1 MIDMAGIVRLNS
13 FRAGI
18 YKHSFG
24 FLLGMQSFTLP
35 YHYQCRSDSEGA
47 DKDYKSRHYIE
58 QAVTEYESYDGSPG
72 SGGSPVDIA
81 SLDAHELK
89 GFLKPLENRVRHV
102 FLFLTSCHSGSGN
115 AEEEGQGLG
124 CRNQEDTCAHDHH
137 DLLLDILL
145 LVVHSDVD
153 ADGSDHGHDS
163 GNRVA

>member
-1 MIDMAGIVRLNS
+1 MIDMAGIVKLNS

-18 YKHSFG
+18 YIYSVE

-35 YHYQCRSDSEGA
+35 YHYQSRSDSEGT
-47 DKDYKSRHYIE
+47 DKDYKPRHYTD

-81 SLDAHELK
+81 SLDAHEFKWL
-89 GFLKPLENRVRHV
+89 LKPLENRVRHV
-102 FLFLTSCHSGSGN
+102 FLFLTSCHACSGYT
-115 AEEEGQGLG
+115 EEEGQRLG

-145 LVVHSDVD
+145 LVVHRDVYT
-153 ADGSDHGHDS
+153 DGSDHGHDS
-163 GNRVA
+163 GDCIA